1 MHIVGVLVA
10 WSGCGWLNAHW
21 SALQGDFEL
30 SSLNLAGLRS
40 PLVKAERRED
50 ISGVGDDLDDLMN
63 VLPGVDATEQV
74 KAQEYADEL
83 LSGPSLQPGEDL
95 DDIVGD
101 MEDDEEQGI
110 DF

>member
-1 MHIVGVLVA
+1 M
-10 WSGCGWLNAHW
+10 LNED

-30 SSLNLAGLRS
+30 SSLNFPGLRS
-40 PLVKAERRED
+40 SLVKAERKED

-83 LSGPSLQPGEDL
+83 LSGGPTLQPGEDL
-95 DDIVGD
+95 DDIVGG
-101 MEDDEEQGI
+101 MEDEEEQGI